1 MSPIW
6 LLPPWN
12 VLEQTHKVQYQ
23 AAKKKKHDSDGGSY
37 PAYPSGKTWD
47 VPSGM
52 IGSGEIA
59 GGVHANNCLGG
70 NSELH

>member
-1 MSPIW
+1 M

-23 AAKKKKHDSDGGSY
+23 VAKKQTKMDSDGGSY

-52 IGSGEIA
+52 IGSGIT
-59 GGVHANNCLGG
+59 GVSCKVFCGVETKCINVDD
-70 NSELH
+70 